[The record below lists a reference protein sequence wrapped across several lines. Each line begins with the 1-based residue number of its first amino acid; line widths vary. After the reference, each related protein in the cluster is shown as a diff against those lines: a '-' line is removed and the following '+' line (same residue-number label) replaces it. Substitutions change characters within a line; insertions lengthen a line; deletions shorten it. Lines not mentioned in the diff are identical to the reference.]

1 MFYRLV
7 ICQMTSIYPLVIKHG
22 RGKSIVNGGVY
33 KKITKINGPFSSQPC
48 LMTPEGKSHQIPLN
62 QHCPKVFLWFSC
74 FSYVF
79 LWISYGFP
87 MVSMVFLWFS
97 CGFPMVSYGFPLV
110 FLWFSSGFPMVF
122 LWFSYGFPMVFLWF
136 PMVFLWFSYG
146 FPIDSSHPMEFP
158 LDFPGRQQGCGGGGG
173 CPTGRYL
180 RQRRMSLY
188 IDYYSNYSSMM

>member
-122 LWFSYGFPMVFLWF
+122 LWFFCGFPMSSYGFPMVFLLILPIPWNF
-136 PMVFLWFSYG
+136 PWTFQAANKAAEVEV
-146 FPIDSSHPMEFP
+146 DA
-158 LDFPGRQQGCGGGGG
+158 QQADTCGSGG
-173 CPTGRYL
+173 CRCT
-180 RQRRMSLY
+180 
-188 IDYYSNYSSMM
+188 